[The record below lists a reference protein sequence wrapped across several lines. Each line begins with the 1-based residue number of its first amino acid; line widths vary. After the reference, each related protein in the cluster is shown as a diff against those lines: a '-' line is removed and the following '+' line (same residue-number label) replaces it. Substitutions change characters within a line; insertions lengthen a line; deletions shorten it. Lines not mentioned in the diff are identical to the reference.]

1 MMQNFHVGAA
11 PSRIPTMSDRQSIEN
26 EFQKETKYVAKQLMV
41 PPHFP
46 DLLPCDFCYSPK

>member
-11 PSRIPTMSDRQSIEN
+11 PSRIPAMSDRQSIEN

-41 PPHFP
+41 PPPFP
-46 DLLPCDFCYSPK
+46 DLAPCDFCYSPK